1 MTFAHDDTL
10 VAYLDLGLGIRKL
23 LKPIFSKKLRFSK
36 RIIMVFSHLNRRAF
50 ITRPLSRVYT
60 IMNQVLHIFKIDFD
74 LFIKIDSNSTN
85 FG

>member
-1 MTFAHDDTL
+1 MFYSKINQL
-10 VAYLDLGLGIRKL
+10 VWSEDGRPFGVTNIKNDGSF
-23 LKPIFSKKLRFSK
+23 IFSK

-50 ITRPLSRVYT
+50 ITMPLSRVYT